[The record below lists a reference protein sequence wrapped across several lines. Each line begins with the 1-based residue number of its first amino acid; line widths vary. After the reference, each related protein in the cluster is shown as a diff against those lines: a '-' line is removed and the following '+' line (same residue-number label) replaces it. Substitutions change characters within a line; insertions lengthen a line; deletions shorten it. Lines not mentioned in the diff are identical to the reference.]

1 MAFSGDPHSFARC
14 VCGQEGLKKV
24 YTITT
29 SVRGVDTDVFPIGS
43 NCISHFEEEGM
54 MADCRHAEESYHKR
68 LRGKK
73 V

>member
-1 MAFSGDPHSFARC
+1 

-29 SVRGVDTDVFPIGS
+29 SVRGVDTDVCPIGS